1 MNKGNASLIFQ
12 MLKEKKEKVME
23 EIILNIIMHSG
34 EARSCSM
41 EAIAMAKTG
50 DFAKAKELIIKAD
63 EELGY
68 AHSSQTS
75 LIQGE
80 AANDKIEF
88 SLLLVHAQ
96 DHLMTTMTF
105 KDLAVEL
112 IEVHEKISYIQ

>member
-1 MNKGNASLIFQ
+1 
-12 MLKEKKEKVME
+12 ME

-41 EAIAMAKTG
+41 EAIALAKAG
-50 DFAKAKELIIKAD
+50 DFNGAEELLIKAD

-68 AHSSQTS
+68 AHNAQTS
-75 LIQGE
+75 LIQSE
-80 AANDKIEF
+80 ATSDKIEF

-112 IEVHEKISYIQ
+112 IEIHEKINSSH

>member
-1 MNKGNASLIFQ
+1 
-12 MLKEKKEKVME
+12 ME

-34 EARSCSM
+34 EARSYST
-41 EAIAMAKTG
+41 EAITLAKAG
-50 DFAKAKELIIKAD
+50 NFNEAKELIVKAD
-63 EELGY
+63 EALGY
-68 AHSSQTS
+68 AHNSQTS

-80 AANDKIEF
+80 AANDNIEF

-112 IEVHEKISYIQ
+112 IEVYEKIDSINYR